1 MIAKTIDEVVEQLD
15 AIIDCARSEN
25 SRIGFFAA
33 LYQKVT
39 IKVKRSIETGR
50 FVDGDRMEQLDVI
63 FANRSRDY

>member
-39 IKVKRSIETGR
+39 IKVKEALKRAALWMATVWNSS
-50 FVDGDRMEQLDVI
+50 M
-63 FANRSRDY
+63 